1 MAYQKEGIEMAYLM
15 KTSTRLL
22 GAQNDFERESYLEG
36 FISGNPL
43 ILSSSEDA
51 PENFVSVYIIGRQ
64 EICKIYHKQRTGIT
78 DLICLIWNPDI
89 EKYQIWVYE
98 LKVYSNNTNDV
109 QQLLD
114 YLEAIESPKNK
125 DHKDDII
132 NRAKGIVGDD
142 FLDHNLNIRGA
153 LCAQAFSDDVIKKII
168 EENSSR
174 ANEEKLLA
182 VKIYRFP
189 VDNDVFVLVEP
200 FIGEER
206 TTTGGRH
213 ITFYNDIPTLS
224 KSDLVRELTGVLSR
238 RKNTHPQRFEQLKVL
253 LELFIKNPDR
263 AITQEE
269 LRTEWQKRKLP
280 REDRGLSVSQL
291 LGYKNSRALR
301 QILNWDIFPPDIK
314 DNYRLRDKKYA
325 EILSDVLANI

>member
-1 MAYQKEGIEMAYLM
+1 M

-22 GAQNDFERESYLEG
+22 GEQIDFERESYLEG

-51 PENFVSVYIIGRQ
+51 PENLVSVYIIGRQ
-64 EICKIYHKQRTGIT
+64 EICKIHHKQKNGIT
-78 DLICLIWNPDI
+78 NLICLLWDPDI
-89 EKYQIWVYE
+89 AKYQIWVYE
-98 LKVYSNNTNDV
+98 LKVYANYTDYV

-114 YLEAIESPKNK
+114 YLDAIESPKNK

-132 NRAKGIVGDD
+132 NRAKGMVGND
-142 FLDHNLNIRGA
+142 FLDPNPKIRGA

-168 EENSSR
+168 EENSNR
-174 ANEEKLLA
+174 ANDEKLLA

-200 FIGEER
+200 FIGEEK
-206 TTTGGRH
+206 TATGKMR
-213 ITFYNDIPTLS
+213 ITYYDDIPDLSESKLAEELIDILS
-224 KSDLVRELTGVLSR
+224 K

-253 LELFIKNPDR
+253 LDLFAKSPDCTV
-263 AITQEE
+263 TQEE
-269 LRTEWQKRKLP
+269 LRTEWQKRGLP

-291 LGYKNSRALR
+291 LGYKKSGALR
-301 QILNWDIFPPDIK
+301 QILKWDILPPDIK

-325 EILSDVLANI
+325 GVLSNVLAKI

>member
-1 MAYQKEGIEMAYLM
+1 MAYLM

-22 GAQNDFERESYLEG
+22 GEQIDFERESYLEG

-51 PENFVSVYIIGRQ
+51 PENLVSVYIIGRQ
-64 EICKIYHKQRTGIT
+64 EICKIYHKQKTGIT
-78 DLICLIWNPDI
+78 DLICLIWDPDLA
-89 EKYQIWVYE
+89 KYQIWVYE
-98 LKVYSNNTNDV
+98 LKVYSNNIDDV

-125 DHKDDII
+125 DHREDII
-132 NRAKGIVGDD
+132 NRAKGIVGNG
-142 FLDHNLNIRGA
+142 FLGGNLKIRGA
-153 LCAQAFSDDVIKKII
+153 LCAQAFSDDVMKKII
-168 EENSSR
+168 EENLNR
-174 ANEEKLLA
+174 TNEEKLLA

-206 TTTGGRH
+206 TTAGGIH
-213 ITFYNDIPTLS
+213 NTYYYDVPNLS
-224 KSDLVRELTGVLSR
+224 PSDLVKELTDILSK
-238 RKNTHPQRFEQLKVL
+238 RKSTHPQRFEQLKVL
-253 LELFIKNPDR
+253 LKLFVNNSDCTV
-263 AITQEE
+263 TQED
-269 LRTEWQKRKLP
+269 LRKEWQKRGLP

-291 LGYKNSRALR
+291 LGYKKSGALR
-301 QILNWDIFPPDIK
+301 QILKWDIPLQDIK

-325 EILSDVLANI
+325 EVLNNVLGKI